1 MGVSSNS
8 PPYFQGGAGGGL
20 QLIRAFFC
28 LKMNMHTSVGAEAP
42 LCISIFLLQILHEW
56 KVIMFMQ

>member
-8 PPYFQGGAGGGL
+8 PPYFQGGAVGGL
-20 QLIRAFFC
+20 QLVRAFFC

-42 LCISIFLLQILHEW
+42 LCTSIFLLQILHE
-56 KVIMFMQ
+56 